1 MSSLLEPANDPTL
14 GLQSDV
20 PPGIPQPEVWE
31 EFGTAAD
38 PEDGYGEMLSSVR
51 RFLDHVAAARPDHEM
66 ISKLRDDLDAWSD
79 TLATVVVGERDQ
91 YFARRFDLPD
101 HGQCLAP
108 RFAASEFSPDRVVGV
123 TRFGRFHLG
132 GNGAVHGGVIPL
144 LFDEVLGW
152 LATSGGRQPCRTAYL
167 HVDYR
172 SITPIG
178 RELQVHAEFTLE
190 EGRKR
195 FLRGTL
201 MDGDVLCAEVEGLFV
216 ELKPGQP

>member
-1 MSSLLEPANDPTL
+1 MNAFLDPIDDPTL
-14 GLQSDV
+14 GLQSEV
-20 PPGIPQPEVWE
+20 PPGIPQPEVWA
-31 EFGTAAD
+31 EFGVVAD
-38 PEDGYGEMLSSVR
+38 PDDGYGEMLNSIR
-51 RFLDHVAAARPDHEM
+51 RFLDHVAGSRPD
-66 ISKLRDDLDAWSD
+66 RDAIARLERDLDDWSD
-79 TLATVVVGERDQ
+79 SLAEFAVSERDQ

-108 RFAASEFSPDRVVGV
+108 RFAASEVSANHVAGV

-152 LATSGGRQPCRTAYL
+152 LATSGGRPPCRTAYL

-172 SITPIG
+172 AIAPVG
-178 RELQVHAEFTLE
+178 RDLQIAGAFVSEV
-190 EGRKR
+190 GRKR
-195 FLRGTL
+195 LVRGTL
-201 MDGDVLCAEVEGLFV
+201 MDGDTLCAEVEGLFV